1 MRNAKKYLSA
11 ALAAA
16 CAVLSPVT
24 VYAGWIAD
32 GTGWRYE
39 KDDGS
44 CAASEWILDHDR
56 YYYMDGNGR
65 MAVSTTTPDGYLVR
79 DDGIWSE
86 DRQIQGGYVLTPYD
100 NFPYRYDPDWQRYIF
115 NESTD
120 YAVFSD
126 NQVLAAVRGII
137 PVTELSEKNLAVYHE
152 VRRFLTGFD
161 YGASDYEKAKRVYE
175 EITGRAVYREG
186 STAAEDNEAYGI
198 LVLGQGKCIG
208 FARAYKLLANAV
220 GLTCGFRT
228 NGVHMWNGVEINGEA
243 VGIDSSTVGTSPE
256 FYLDVSGIACPVC
269 GFMNRFAAREAGH
282 PCPGCGSQVSNPK
295 LN

>member
-16 CAVLSPVT
+16 CAVLSPMT

-44 CAASEWILDHDR
+44 FAASEWVLDGKR
-56 YYYMDGNGR
+56 YYYMDENGW
-65 MAVSTTTPDGYLVR
+65 MAVSTTTPDGYLVG
-79 DDGIWSE
+79 DDGVWNE
-86 DRQIQGGYVLTPYD
+86 EHQIQGGYVLTPYD
-100 NFPYRYDPDWQRYIF
+100 NLPYRYDADWQRYIF
-115 NESTD
+115 DDSTD

-126 NQVLAAVRGII
+126 NLVLAAVRGII
-137 PVTELSEKNLAVYHE
+137 PVTELSEKNLAVYDE
-152 VRRFLTGFD
+152 VRKFLTGFD
-161 YGASDYEKAKRVYE
+161 YGASEYEMAKHVYE
-175 EITGRAVYREG
+175 EITGRAIYREG
-186 STAAEDNEAYGI
+186 RTTAEDNEVYGI

-228 NGVHMWNGVEINGEA
+228 NGVHMWNCVEIGGEM

-256 FYLDVSGIACPVC
+256 FYLDVSGVTCPVC
-269 GFMNRFAAREAGH
+269 GFMNRVAPREAGH
-282 PCPGCGSQVSNPK
+282 PCPGCGSQISNPK
-295 LN
+295 L